1 MEKIAEPLGITY
13 DLTRQEGKYLTLQ
26 KGDTTLVFPRYNES
40 TVLLN
45 GHEMAAS
52 YYLCDYDH
60 LYVPLR
66 FVVETFGG
74 KVQYVDDYEKTFCN
88 EDNSEFP
95 NRVKVNVIAIEMPDG
110 TKPQYVSKD
119 GMEKIIDVS
128 VQYQQDLIAAREEA
142 NQKIEEKFYYD
153 ASAVT
158 YTGKKLGRFY
168 VYELKEF
175 ENLSL
180 IHIWKSMYY
189 SWTMEKCDLDRD
201 ILDFFSEIAPC
212 GVIGSFLL
220 DQVKEQDSHFSFKHH
235 YITSAMD
242 SEILCSVFMAIREKR
257 SVILETYNRHKE
269 RVSESHVV
277 PLRVMVSAQSGRQY
291 LIAYAPRFRRIL
303 SFRTDHIASVKI
315 GEVSERFDQ
324 MRQKLDEMQKHM
336 WGVSTQNR
344 WGNRMAVSYTH
355 LAASLR

>member
-1 MEKIAEPLGITY
+1 MIHEKRGMAMKNSYSIFGKTLAFSLLCFAFLLPAGECALGAESISWEKNKADIGIYQTELSDFYEISFGNPDTGISERTFERDVKNGIRLLMINGGFVPEPDTVLQNGIIYAPLEKIAEPLGITY

-66 FVVETFGG
+66 FVAETFGG

-110 TKPQYVSKD
+110 IKPQYVSKD

-175 ENLSL
+175 ENFPIYFNEYTGEIYSKAVGLPLVGLDKHFINIGFMLS
-180 IHIWKSMYY
+180 
-189 SWTMEKCDLDRD
+189 
-201 ILDFFSEIAPC
+201 
-212 GVIGSFLL
+212 
-220 DQVKEQDSHFSFKHH
+220 
-235 YITSAMD
+235 
-242 SEILCSVFMAIREKR
+242 
-257 SVILETYNRHKE
+257 
-269 RVSESHVV
+269 
-277 PLRVMVSAQSGRQY
+277 
-291 LIAYAPRFRRIL
+291 
-303 SFRTDHIASVKI
+303 
-315 GEVSERFDQ
+315 
-324 MRQKLDEMQKHM
+324 
-336 WGVSTQNR
+336 
-344 WGNRMAVSYTH
+344 
-355 LAASLR
+355 

>member
-1 MEKIAEPLGITY
+1 MKNSYSIFGKTLAVPLLCFAFLLPAGECALGAESIRWEKNKADIGIYQTELSDFYEISFGNPDTGISERTFERDVKNGIRLLMINGGFVPEPDTVLQDGVIYAPLEKIAEPLGITY

-142 NQKIEEKFYYD
+142 NQKIEEMFYYD

-175 ENLSL
+175 ENFP
-180 IHIWKSMYY
+180 IYFNEYTGEIY
-189 SWTMEKCDLDRD
+189 SEAVGLPFVGLNKHF
-201 ILDFFSEIAPC
+201 IN
-212 GVIGSFLL
+212 IGFLL
-220 DQVKEQDSHFSFKHH
+220 S
-235 YITSAMD
+235 
-242 SEILCSVFMAIREKR
+242 
-257 SVILETYNRHKE
+257 
-269 RVSESHVV
+269 
-277 PLRVMVSAQSGRQY
+277 
-291 LIAYAPRFRRIL
+291 
-303 SFRTDHIASVKI
+303 
-315 GEVSERFDQ
+315 
-324 MRQKLDEMQKHM
+324 
-336 WGVSTQNR
+336 
-344 WGNRMAVSYTH
+344 
-355 LAASLR
+355 

>member
-1 MEKIAEPLGITY
+1 MKNSYSIFGKTLAVPLLCFAFLLPAGECALGAESIRWEKNKADIGIYQTELSDFYEISFENPDTGISERTFERDVKNGIRLLMINGGFVPEPDTVLQNGIIYAPLEKIAEPLGITY

-40 TVLLN
+40 TALLN

-66 FVVETFGG
+66 FVAETFGG

-175 ENLSL
+175 ENFPIYFNEYTGEIYSEAVGLPLVGLDKHFINIGFMLS
-180 IHIWKSMYY
+180 
-189 SWTMEKCDLDRD
+189 
-201 ILDFFSEIAPC
+201 
-212 GVIGSFLL
+212 
-220 DQVKEQDSHFSFKHH
+220 
-235 YITSAMD
+235 
-242 SEILCSVFMAIREKR
+242 
-257 SVILETYNRHKE
+257 
-269 RVSESHVV
+269 
-277 PLRVMVSAQSGRQY
+277 
-291 LIAYAPRFRRIL
+291 
-303 SFRTDHIASVKI
+303 
-315 GEVSERFDQ
+315 
-324 MRQKLDEMQKHM
+324 
-336 WGVSTQNR
+336 
-344 WGNRMAVSYTH
+344 
-355 LAASLR
+355 

>member
-1 MEKIAEPLGITY
+1 MEAWFDTSEKRDGYEKQLQYFRENTGSSASLFCVPFASWRMCIRGRKYQMEKNKADIGIYQTELSDFYEISFENPDTGISERTFERDVKNGIRLLMINGGFVPEPDTVLHAPLEKIAEPLGITY
-13 DLTRQEGKYLTLQ
+13 ELTRQEGKYLTLQ

-45 GHEMAAS
+45 SHEMAAS

-128 VQYQQDLIAAREEA
+128 VQYRQDLIAAREEA

-175 ENLSL
+175 ENFPIYFNEYTGEIYSEAVGLPLVGLDKHFINIGFMLS
-180 IHIWKSMYY
+180 
-189 SWTMEKCDLDRD
+189 
-201 ILDFFSEIAPC
+201 
-212 GVIGSFLL
+212 
-220 DQVKEQDSHFSFKHH
+220 
-235 YITSAMD
+235 
-242 SEILCSVFMAIREKR
+242 
-257 SVILETYNRHKE
+257 
-269 RVSESHVV
+269 
-277 PLRVMVSAQSGRQY
+277 
-291 LIAYAPRFRRIL
+291 
-303 SFRTDHIASVKI
+303 
-315 GEVSERFDQ
+315 
-324 MRQKLDEMQKHM
+324 
-336 WGVSTQNR
+336 
-344 WGNRMAVSYTH
+344 
-355 LAASLR
+355 

>member
-1 MEKIAEPLGITY
+1 MEAWFDTSEKRDGYEKQLQYFRENTGSSASLFCVPFASWRMCIRGRKYQMGKNKADIDIYQTELSDFYEISFENPNTGISERTFERDVKNGIRLLMINGGFVPEPDTVLQDGVIYAPLEKIAEPLGITY

-26 KGDTTLVFPRYNES
+26 KGNTTLVFPRYNES

-45 GHEMAAS
+45 GHEIDAS

-66 FVVETFGG
+66 FVAETFGG
-74 KVQYVDDYEKTFCN
+74 KVQYVNDYEKKFCN
-88 EDNSEFP
+88 EDNSADL

-128 VQYQQDLIAAREEA
+128 VQYQQNLIAAREEA

-175 ENLSL
+175 ENFPIYFNEYTGEIYSEAVGLPLVGLDKHFINIGFMLS
-180 IHIWKSMYY
+180 
-189 SWTMEKCDLDRD
+189 
-201 ILDFFSEIAPC
+201 
-212 GVIGSFLL
+212 
-220 DQVKEQDSHFSFKHH
+220 
-235 YITSAMD
+235 
-242 SEILCSVFMAIREKR
+242 
-257 SVILETYNRHKE
+257 
-269 RVSESHVV
+269 
-277 PLRVMVSAQSGRQY
+277 
-291 LIAYAPRFRRIL
+291 
-303 SFRTDHIASVKI
+303 
-315 GEVSERFDQ
+315 
-324 MRQKLDEMQKHM
+324 
-336 WGVSTQNR
+336 
-344 WGNRMAVSYTH
+344 
-355 LAASLR
+355 

>member
-1 MEKIAEPLGITY
+1 MKNSYSIFGKTLAVPLLCFAFLLPAGECALGAESIRWEKNKADIGIYQTELSDFYEISFENPDTGISERTFERDVKNGIRLLMINGGFVPEPDTVLQNGIIYAPLEKIAEPLGITY
-13 DLTRQEGKYLTLQ
+13 ELTRQEGKYLTLQ

-45 GHEMAAS
+45 SHEMAAS

-128 VQYQQDLIAAREEA
+128 VQYRQDLIAAREEA

-175 ENLSL
+175 ENFPIYFNEYTGEIYSEAVGLPLVGLDKHFINIGFMLS
-180 IHIWKSMYY
+180 
-189 SWTMEKCDLDRD
+189 
-201 ILDFFSEIAPC
+201 
-212 GVIGSFLL
+212 
-220 DQVKEQDSHFSFKHH
+220 
-235 YITSAMD
+235 
-242 SEILCSVFMAIREKR
+242 
-257 SVILETYNRHKE
+257 
-269 RVSESHVV
+269 
-277 PLRVMVSAQSGRQY
+277 
-291 LIAYAPRFRRIL
+291 
-303 SFRTDHIASVKI
+303 
-315 GEVSERFDQ
+315 
-324 MRQKLDEMQKHM
+324 
-336 WGVSTQNR
+336 
-344 WGNRMAVSYTH
+344 
-355 LAASLR
+355 